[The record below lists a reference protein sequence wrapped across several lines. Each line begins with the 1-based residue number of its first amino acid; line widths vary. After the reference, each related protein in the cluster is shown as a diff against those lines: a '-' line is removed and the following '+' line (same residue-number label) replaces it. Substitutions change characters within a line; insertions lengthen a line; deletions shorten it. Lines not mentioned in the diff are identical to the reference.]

1 MLMVLLSSLHAVADF
16 ITLASVPSVVGI
28 PTVFGGLLLL

>member
-16 ITLASVPSVVGI
+16 ITFASIPVVVGV